1 MFEEKVFWKDGF
13 AGECVGG
20 IYIRAFDLKK
30 FLEKVE
36 ADERGIGGEVV
47 GIMFSGNNL
56 EVIVKK

>member
-1 MFEEKVFWKDGF
+1 MFEEKIFWKDGF

-36 ADERGIGGEVV
+36 ADERGNGGEVV